1 MDSIEHGAA
10 NVVGEAFDELI
21 GRSKRS
27 WALTLVAFVLGAVAT
42 AVVVIKVAQ
51 RRAAD
56 SAGGTRH
63 GRHCDAIR
71 NAAVRGAF
79 QLRVDSSARA
89 GCAHRRDDASARGQ
103 VREPL
108 ECSPPCG
115 GGPTRLMTR

>member
-27 WALTLVAFVLGAVAT
+27 WALTLVAFVLGAAAT

-56 SAGGTRH
+56 SAGGTET
-63 GRHCDAIR
+63 DDTATPL
-71 NAAVRGAF
+71 GA
-79 QLRVDSSARA
+79 QASESPSNSAWTRRRA
-89 GCAHRRDDASARGQ
+89 EGSRAQ
-103 VREPL
+103 
-108 ECSPPCG
+108 
-115 GGPTRLMTR
+115 TR

>member
-27 WALTLVAFVLGAVAT
+27 WALTLVAFVLGAVAP

-56 SAGGTRH
+56 SAGRTES
-63 GRHCDAIR
+63 DDT
-71 NAAVRGAF
+71 VTPLGA
-79 QLRVDSSARA
+79 QASESPSSSAWTRRRA
-89 GCAHRRDDASARGQ
+89 QVARTDAMMRARVGKFGSRLNVRRHAEADQ
-103 VREPL
+103 
-108 ECSPPCG
+108 
-115 GGPTRLMTR
+115 PTA

>member
-42 AVVVIKVAQ
+42 AVVVIKFAH

-56 SAGGTRH
+56 SAGGTDTDDT
-63 GRHCDAIR
+63 GTPSGTQPSEAPS
-71 NAAVRGAF
+71 
-79 QLRVDSSARA
+79 SSAWTRRRA
-89 GCAHRRDDASARGQ
+89 QVARTDAMMRARVGKFGSRLNVRRHAEADQ
-103 VREPL
+103 
-108 ECSPPCG
+108 PPS
-115 GGPTRLMTR
+115 

>member
-42 AVVVIKVAQ
+42 AVVVIKFAH

-56 SAGGTRH
+56 SAGGPDTDDI
-63 GRHCDAIR
+63 GTPSGTQPS
-71 NAAVRGAF
+71 AVAF
-79 QLRVDSSARA
+79 QLHVDSSARA
-89 GCAHRRDDASARGQ
+89 GCAHRRDDARTRGQ
-103 VREPL
+103 RP
-108 ECSPPCG
+108 G
-115 GGPTRLMTR
+115 AA